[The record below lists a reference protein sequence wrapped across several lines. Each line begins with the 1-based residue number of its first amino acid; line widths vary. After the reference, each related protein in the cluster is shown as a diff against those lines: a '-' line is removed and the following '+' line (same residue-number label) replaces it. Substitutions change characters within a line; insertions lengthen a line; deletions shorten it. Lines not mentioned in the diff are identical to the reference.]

1 VAAQAPRASYAFN
14 AADLKSLLAVR
25 EPPCVSVY
33 LPTHRRRTEG
43 RSDAIAYRN
52 LCREVEK
59 ILERDVP
66 GHDGREIARQL
77 RSLDREEFWE
87 EGRLADGL
95 LVFAASGFFSAYRLP
110 GRFPELQVVGPSFHT
125 KPLIRFL
132 QESSLGYYVLSLS
145 LHRVAL
151 HEGFGDVIQEVPLH
165 DVTHSVEDFREVPEG
180 AARQGHR
187 DRLSYGQGNSR
198 DDAKA
203 DMEKF
208 FRALG
213 KDLWKNHLHASPR
226 PVILAALP
234 QHQAVFRKVSPIQTL
249 LDGGIAADPSSW
261 SLDEVKAQAKKIL
274 EPELTRRIGKA
285 REEFGLARS
294 RGQGS
299 DSLKETAEAVVKGR
313 VRLLLVESGRRIWGM
328 LDPRSGGILPGDPAR
343 NAYDVDLLD
352 EMAEITLSHGGD
364 VLVLTKD
371 QMPTPNGLAAVF
383 RY

>member
-1 VAAQAPRASYAFN
+1 
-14 AADLKSLLAVR
+14 
-25 EPPCVSVY
+25 VY

-66 GHDGREIARQL
+66 GPPARDIARRL

-87 EGRLADGL
+87 QGRLADGL
-95 LVFAASGFFSAYRLP
+95 AVFAASGLLAAYRLQ

-132 QESSLGYYVLSLS
+132 QESSLGYHVLLLSLR
-145 LHRVAL
+145 RVAL
-151 HEGFGDVIQEVPLH
+151 YEGFGDVIQEVSLN
-165 DVTHSVEDFREVPEG
+165 DVAASVDEFREPPEG
-180 AARQGHR
+180 GRQGHR
-187 DRLSYGQGNSR
+187 DRLSYGQGTTR
-198 DDAKA
+198 EEAKA

-208 FRALG
+208 FRALA
-213 KDLWKNHLHASPR
+213 KDLWKNHLHGSAR

-249 LDGGIAADPSSW
+249 VDGGISVDPSAW
-261 SLDEVKAQAKKIL
+261 TIDQVKAEARRVL
-274 EPELTRRIGKA
+274 EPEIARRIGKA
-285 REEFGLARS
+285 REEFALARS

-313 VRLLLVESGRRIWGM
+313 VKLLLVESGRRIWGM
-328 LDPRSGGILPGDPAR
+328 LDTGNGGILPGDPSR

-364 VLVLTKD
+364 VFVLTKD
-371 QMPTPNGLAAVF
+371 QMPTANGLAAVF
-383 RY
+383 RF

>member
-1 VAAQAPRASYAFN
+1 
-14 AADLKSLLAVR
+14 
-25 EPPCVSVY
+25 VY

-52 LCREVEK
+52 LSREVER

-66 GHDGREIARQL
+66 GQAAREIIRRL
-77 RSLDREEFWE
+77 KSFDREEFWE
-87 EGRLADGL
+87 EGPLADGL
-95 LVFAASGFFSAYRLP
+95 AVFAASGFLAAYRLP

-125 KPLIRFL
+125 KPLIRHL
-132 QESSLGYYVLSLS
+132 QERSLGYHVLALSL
-145 LHRVAL
+145 RRAAL
-151 HEGFGDVIQEVPLH
+151 YEGFGDVIQEIPLH
-165 DVTHSVEDFREVPEG
+165 DVAYAAGDFREPPEG
-180 AARQGHR
+180 GARQGHR
-187 DRLSYGQGNSR
+187 DRLSYGQGNAR

-213 KDLWKNHLHASPR
+213 KDLWKNHLHAASR
-226 PVILAALP
+226 PLILAALP

-249 LDGGIAADPSSW
+249 LEGGIAADPSSW
-261 SLDEVKAQAKKIL
+261 TLDEVKAQARKVL
-274 EPELTRRIGKA
+274 EPEIARRIEKA

-299 DSLKETAEAVVKGR
+299 DSLKEAAEAVVKGR

-328 LDPRSGGILPGDPAR
+328 LDPESGGILPGDPAR

-364 VLVLTKD
+364 VLVLAKD

-383 RY
+383 RF